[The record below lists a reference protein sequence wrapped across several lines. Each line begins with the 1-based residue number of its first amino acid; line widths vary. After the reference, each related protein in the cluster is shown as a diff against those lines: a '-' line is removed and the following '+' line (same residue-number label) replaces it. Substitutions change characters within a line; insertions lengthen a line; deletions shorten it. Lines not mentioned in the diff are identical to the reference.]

1 VLDFTA
7 RWSQALWL
15 AKAIKNNRN
24 EVYRMSRI
32 DMVGQMMS
40 EEEAKI
46 DLTPMLDVV
55 FIMLIFFIVTA
66 TFVKELGL
74 DINKPPDVEITNT
87 ESDSITIVIKANDS
101 IEIDGLSVDKRAVS
115 AMIIRRKA
123 ENPKASVSVLAY
135 SKARADT
142 LVAVV
147 DAIKDAGIHDSVPI
161 NEFKD

>member
-1 VLDFTA
+1 
-7 RWSQALWL
+7 
-15 AKAIKNNRN
+15 
-24 EVYRMSRI
+24 MSRI
-32 DMVGQMMS
+32 DTVGQLMS
-40 EEEAKI
+40 DEEEAKI

-74 DINKPPDVEITNT
+74 DINKPPDVEITKT
-87 ESDSITIVIKANDS
+87 ESDSITIVIKANDK

-123 ENPKASVSVLAY
+123 ENPKASVAVLAY
-135 SKARADT
+135 SKSRAET

-147 DAIKDAGIHDSVPI
+147 DAIKEAGIHESVPI

>member
-1 VLDFTA
+1 
-7 RWSQALWL
+7 
-15 AKAIKNNRN
+15 
-24 EVYRMSRI
+24 MSRI
-32 DMVGQMMS
+32 DTVGQMMS
-40 EEEAKI
+40 DEEEAKI

-87 ESDSITIVIKANDS
+87 ESDSITIVIKANDK

-123 ENPKASVSVLAY
+123 ENPKASVAVLAY
-135 SKARADT
+135 SKSRAET

-147 DAIKDAGIHDSVPI
+147 DAIKDAGINESVPI